1 MPIKI
6 QNDLPAKK
14 VLTNEN
20 IFVMTQTRAMKQDI
34 RPLKI
39 LILNL
44 MPTKV
49 VTETQLLRMLSNT
62 PLQVEIDLIHT
73 VSHESKN
80 TSIDHLLSFY
90 KTFDEVKENK
100 YDGMI
105 ITGAPVENM
114 EFEEVDYWPELTEI
128 MDWTVKNVTSTFHIC
143 WAAQAALYHHYGVPK
158 YPLDKKMFGIFEHKV
173 VRKNTKLL
181 RGYNDTFMAPHSR
194 HTEVRRE
201 DILKVPEL
209 SIQAE
214 SDEAGVY
221 IVTTKGGKQIF
232 VTGHSEYDAETLHLE
247 YMRDVDKGLDI
258 DMPRNYYPNNK
269 VTKNPPVTWRAHA
282 HLLYTN
288 WLNYF
293 VYQETPYDISKIK

>member
-6 QNDLPAKK
+6 QNDLPAKN
-14 VLTNEN
+14 VLANEN

-62 PLQVEIDLIHT
+62 PLQVEIDLIHMA
-73 VSHESKN
+73 SHESKN
-80 TSIDHLLSFY
+80 TSKEHLLSFY

-114 EFEEVDYWPELTEI
+114 EFPEVDYWPELCEI
-128 MDWTVKNVTSTFHIC
+128 MDWTEKNVTSTFHIC
-143 WAAQAALYHHYGVPK
+143 WAAQAALYYHYGVPK
-158 YPLDKKMFGIFEHKV
+158 YPLEKKMFGIFEHKV

-181 RGYNDTFMAPHSR
+181 RGYDEKFLAPHSR

-201 DILKVPEL
+201 EIEKVPEL

-214 SDEAGVY
+214 SDMAGVY

-232 VTGHSEYDAETLHLE
+232 VTGHAEYDAETLHLE
-247 YMRDVDKGLDI
+247 YMRDVDKGLTI
-258 DMPRNYYPNNK
+258 DMPYNYYPNNK

-293 VYQETPYDISKIK
+293 VYQETPYDINKIK